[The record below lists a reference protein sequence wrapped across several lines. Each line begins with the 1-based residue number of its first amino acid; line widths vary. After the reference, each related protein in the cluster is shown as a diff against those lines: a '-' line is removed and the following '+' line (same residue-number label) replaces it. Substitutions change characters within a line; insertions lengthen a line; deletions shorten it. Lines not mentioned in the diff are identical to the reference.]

1 MDVILK
7 DGSRGEQ
14 EFMEKDGAW
23 TFRHTT
29 SHILAQ
35 AVKRLYPD
43 TKLAIGPAIEDGFYY
58 DFEFKEPISSEDFP
72 PLKRK

>member
-14 EFMEKDGAW
+14 EFADKYGAR

-29 SHILAQ
+29 SNILAQ
-35 AVKRLYPD
+35 AVKRLYQG
-43 TKLAIGPAIEDGFYY
+43 TKLGIGPGIGEGLY
-58 DFEFKEPISSEDFP
+58 
-72 PLKRK
+72 